1 MIDRRLSSDR
11 GSADYGWL
19 KTSYT
24 FSFAEYYDPKFMGFR
39 CLRVI
44 NEDLIAPGGGFP
56 THGHRDMEILTYVT
70 LGVLEHRDSLGNTA
84 QIKPGMI
91 QKMSAGHGIRH
102 SEYNPSLNEATHLFQ
117 IWIEPSELG
126 INPSYGERN
135 IESELKGGSLVLIAS
150 PTGEKNSMK
159 LHQDAKI
166 FVGQGATFQSE
177 VYPIEESRHVWIQVL
192 KGTLLVNG
200 VPLNRSDGVA
210 ISNEESIRLERSE
223 DSEFLLFDLP

>member
-1 MIDRRLSSDR
+1 MIERRLSSER

-56 THGHRDMEILTYVT
+56 AHGHRDMEIVTYVT
-70 LGVLEHRDSLGNTA
+70 HGILEHRDTLGNQA
-84 QIKPGMI
+84 QIKPAMI

-102 SEYNPSLNEATHLFQ
+102 SEYNPSSNETTHLFQ
-117 IWIEPSELG
+117 IWIEPSEVG
-126 INPSYGERN
+126 IAPSYGERN
-135 IESELKGGSLVLIAS
+135 FESEIKGGDLVLIAS

-166 FVGQGATFQSE
+166 FVGKGSEPQPE
-177 VYPIEESRHVWIQVL
+177 VYPLGKKRHAWIQVV
-192 KGTLLVNG
+192 KGSLVVNG
-200 VPLNRSDGVA
+200 VLLNKSDGAA